1 MFNKDQ
7 PLLTHINST
16 HAGLNLQGWTS
27 GGCPITDLMLDFR
40 PKGTWAWQSLKANS
54 TTQLFLSELREAT
67 WYELKMKA
75 CNSAGCGNQ
84 SSQFATTDYDG
95 SKCVCRTSFRLVSSY
110 TDSHFSAGTIPPIKS
125 ARGEGDDVK
134 KLFSI
139 GSPVILVTLG
149 VALLFII
156 RKKRKE
162 KRLKRLRGEG
172 SPPATDFNHSAPVM
186 ATTDTFNV
194 KQTQLPQNCCR
205 LARVST

>member
-1 MFNKDQ
+1 MCFSSTEPVFNKDQ

-95 SKCVCRTSFRLVSSY
+95 SKCVCRISLQFSVFPTPNSY
-110 TDSHFSAGTIPPIKS
+110 SSAGTIPPIKS

-162 KRLKRLRGEG
+162 KRLKRLRGER
-172 SPPATDFNHSAPVM
+172 SPPATALNHSAPVM
-186 ATTDTFNV
+186 ATADTFNGII
-194 KQTQLPQNCCR
+194 LNE
-205 LARVST
+205 

>member
-1 MFNKDQ
+1 MTNFLLASFLLLFSTEPVFNKDQ
-7 PLLTHINST
+7 PLLIHINST

-95 SKCVCRTSFRLVSSY
+95 SKYIML
-110 TDSHFSAGTIPPIKS
+110 PI
-125 ARGEGDDVK
+125 GY
-134 KLFSI
+134 
-139 GSPVILVTLG
+139 
-149 VALLFII
+149 
-156 RKKRKE
+156 
-162 KRLKRLRGEG
+162 
-172 SPPATDFNHSAPVM
+172 
-186 ATTDTFNV
+186 
-194 KQTQLPQNCCR
+194 
-205 LARVST
+205 

>member
-1 MFNKDQ
+1 MQTYEIVLLALPHYLSNVLSVSPPLFSTEPVFNKDQ

-95 SKCVCRTSFRLVSSY
+95 SKCIPHLCLSITSLPS
-110 TDSHFSAGTIPPIKS
+110 IP
-125 ARGEGDDVK
+125 
-134 KLFSI
+134 L
-139 GSPVILVTLG
+139 TLDC
-149 VALLFII
+149 LY
-156 RKKRKE
+156 
-162 KRLKRLRGEG
+162 
-172 SPPATDFNHSAPVM
+172 
-186 ATTDTFNV
+186 
-194 KQTQLPQNCCR
+194 
-205 LARVST
+205 

>member
-27 GGCPITDLMLDFR
+27 GGCPITDMMLDFR

-95 SKCVCRTSFRLVSSY
+95 SKY
-110 TDSHFSAGTIPPIKS
+110 ISH
-125 ARGEGDDVK
+125 R
-134 KLFSI
+134 FSI
-139 GSPVILVTLG
+139 
-149 VALLFII
+149 
-156 RKKRKE
+156 
-162 KRLKRLRGEG
+162 
-172 SPPATDFNHSAPVM
+172 
-186 ATTDTFNV
+186 
-194 KQTQLPQNCCR
+194 
-205 LARVST
+205 